1 MVRLITEAG
10 DGTYPYDA
18 GRLACNGEA
27 SSFQKKNRVRLLHEL
42 QNGICVGCDTRIP
55 WWMATSDHKV
65 ALSSGGVH
73 SLENG
78 LAMCGHCNSS
88 KGVGTLAELR
98 ERNVEKGILP
108 GPPSPQLQFSYGYR

>member
-1 MVRLITEAG
+1 MLL
-10 DGTYPYDA
+10 YD
-18 GRLACNGEA
+18 R
-27 SSFQKKNRVRLLHEL
+27 
-42 QNGICVGCDTRIP
+42 QNNICAGCDTRIP
-55 WWMATSDHKV
+55 WLAATGDHKV

-98 ERNVEKGILP
+98 ERNVEKRDPARAAIP
-108 GPPSPQLQFSYGYR
+108 TAAVSYGYR